1 MKNDVKVILARMY
14 EYVKDAINIC
24 DDENNDY
31 DKILSNK
38 KNQLALTMCLAQI
51 GELANKIKEKDTDTY
66 NKYKFEEPKGM
77 RDSIVH
83 GYGKIDFGI
92 IKETLKNDIPK
103 LKELIENNVEQKYL
117 DNPYLLY
124 DIDS

>member
-14 EYVKDAINIC
+14 EYVQDAINIC
-24 DDENNDY
+24 NEENNDY
-31 DKILSNK
+31 DRILANK

-51 GELANKIKEKDTDTY
+51 GELANKIKEKDIEIY

-77 RDSIVH
+77 RDRIVH
-83 GYGKIDFGI
+83 GYGKIDFNI

-103 LKELIENNVEQKYL
+103 LKELIENNIEKKYL
-117 DNPYLLY
+117 ENPYLLY
-124 DIDS
+124 DLN